1 MIPFNRKST
10 HAALGFMLIEVALVI
25 LILAVM
31 LGPVLH
37 LLANQNQKDKLLVH
51 LQTRQIIVEAVESF
65 VLAHGLSRQRSKSE
79 SLSAVFCH
87 SRSAFNQPGLA
98 FIRAIELAVDE
109 ARFARFNHHFHNNFG
124 ELNETTTTRLFPA

>member
-65 VLAHGLSRQRSKSE
+65 VLAHDRR
-79 SLSAVFCH
+79 
-87 SRSAFNQPGLA
+87 R
-98 FIRAIELAVDE
+98 
-109 ARFARFNHHFHNNFG
+109 
-124 ELNETTTTRLFPA
+124 